1 MKKIPLS
8 NHFTQL
14 TEALMKAVEIGDV
27 EGGKRLWEKLLT
39 DWRIECRRII
49 EEVIQT
55 KDGR

>member
-1 MKKIPLS
+1 MRKIPLP

-14 TEALMKAVEIGDV
+14 TEELMKAVEIGDV
-27 EGGKRLWEKLLT
+27 EEGKRLWEKLLT

-55 KDGR
+55 KEPH

>member
-8 NHFTQL
+8 NHFIQL
-14 TEALMKAVEIGDV
+14 TEELMKAVEIGDV
-27 EGGKRLWEKLLT
+27 EEGKRLWAKLLT